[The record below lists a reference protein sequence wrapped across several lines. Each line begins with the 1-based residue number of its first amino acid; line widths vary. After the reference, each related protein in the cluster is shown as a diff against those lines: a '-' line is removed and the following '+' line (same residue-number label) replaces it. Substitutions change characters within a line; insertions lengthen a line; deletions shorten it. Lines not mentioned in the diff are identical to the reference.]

1 MQQNGRYQSPLGE
14 ILLAADELGML
25 GLWFEGQRYFG
36 LGLQKDSETRET
48 PVLET
53 ARRWLDV
60 YFSGQ
65 DPSFSVPLHVQG
77 TEFQQRE
84 SPAHNFLWR
93 HLHLWADCAANG
105 GGKRRRARVCA
116 GSRPCGGPQPRF
128 SSHPL
133 PSRRRHGRQSHRLC
147 RGHPPEGKPPCAGA
161 IRRAAALCG
170 IARPLRRFR
179 AYIAKGVIGRRFFS

>member
-14 ILLAADELGML
+14 ILLAADELGMI

-36 LGLQKDSETRET
+36 LGLQKDSETRGNACAGNSEE
-48 PVLET
+48 V
-53 ARRWLDV
+53 ARCLFFGAGSLIFGAASCAGHRV
-60 YFSGQ
+60 SAAG
-65 DPSFSVPLHVQG
+65 V
-77 TEFQQRE
+77 E
-84 SPAHNFLWR
+84 SPAHNSLWR

-128 SSHPL
+128 PSHPL

-161 IRRAAALCG
+161 IRRAAARRRTCG
-170 IARPLRRFR
+170 AARTLHKFC
-179 AYIAKGVIGRRFFS
+179 AS